1 MILGPFC
8 PTIFP
13 GSPVYDNDTAYL
25 FIANLF
31 PFNPTCLRLHKKEKF
46 PLTLLLEEP
55 YSSKYKTVE
64 QQFNVTQ
71 VSYLKLKN

>member
-1 MILGPFC
+1 MILGSFC
-8 PTIFP
+8 PTIYP
-13 GSPVYDNDTAYL
+13 GSPVYNNDTVCL

-31 PFNPTCLRLHKKEKF
+31 PSNPTSLRLHKKEKF

-55 YSSKYKTVE
+55 YSSKYKTIE
-64 QQFNVTQ
+64 QQFNITQ